1 MELYF
6 EKENLTK
13 NIDLKKTIT
22 LKEILKK
29 ENISLDSVIL
39 VKNGEVCLEETLV
52 SNKDKIKLL
61 SVVSG
66 G

>member
-1 MELYF
+1 MELYL

-13 NIDLKKTIT
+13 NIDLKTKTS
-22 LKEILKK
+22 LKDILKQ

-39 VKNGEVCLEETLV
+39 VKNNEVCLEETLV
-52 SNKDKIKLL
+52 SNKDKVKLL